1 MIIDSVTK
9 SKKKSVY
16 VVAIGNKT
24 YEFNE
29 DIIIEFN
36 LYKGKEINDDLLN
49 KALASNSL
57 NDYYNKALNYA
68 LRYYKSSYDTKN
80 YLKEKGL
87 SNELIDEIVNKLIE
101 KNIINDKKIVEN
113 TIFSL
118 VKSCNGKLLIIEKLK
133 QKRFDINLINECV
146 NNIDM
151 DFYFESL
158 NKLYEKVKNKYD
170 KYPDYVRI
178 GKLKGYL
185 YSRGY
190 STNDISILEI
200 K

>member
-87 SNELIDEIVNKLIE
+87 SNELADEIVNKLIE

-113 TIFSL
+113 SVFSL

>member
-113 TIFSL
+113 SVFSL

>member
-36 LYKGKEINDDLLN
+36 LYKGKEISDGLLN

-87 SNELIDEIVNKLIE
+87 SNELADEIVNKLIE

-113 TIFSL
+113 SIFSL

>member
-113 TIFSL
+113 SIFSL

>member
-113 TIFSL
+113 NIFSL

-133 QKRFDINLINECV
+133 QKKFDINLINECV

>member
-87 SNELIDEIVNKLIE
+87 SNELADEIVNKLIE

-113 TIFSL
+113 SIFSL

>member
-113 TIFSL
+113 SVFSL

-151 DFYFESL
+151 DFYFECL